1 MAKLKD
7 IMTRNVEV
15 VRPNTSVFEVAQKMK
30 DLDVGVMP
38 ICDGDR
44 LVGMVTD
51 RDITIRATADGLD
64 PKSTHAATV
73 MTPNLA
79 FCYEDQDVREAA
91 KAMEECQIRR
101 LPIVNRDKRLVGIVS
116 LGDLAVDTGNDR
128 LSGEVLER
136 VSEPAQPD
144 R

>member
-1 MAKLKD
+1 MATLKD

-30 DLDVGVMP
+30 NLDVGVMP

-64 PKSTHAATV
+64 PMSTQAATV

-91 KAMEECQIRR
+91 QVMEECQIRR

-116 LGDLAVDTGNDR
+116 LGDLAVEIGNDR

-136 VSEPAQPD
+136 VSEPSQPD

>member
-1 MAKLKD
+1 MPKIKD
-7 IMTRNVEV
+7 LMTPNPEV
-15 VRPNTSVFEVAQKMK
+15 IRPNTSLFEAAKKMR

-44 LVGMVTD
+44 LVGMLTD

-64 PKSTHAATV
+64 PKSTHASTV
-73 MTPNLA
+73 MTPGMA
-79 FCYEDQDVREAA
+79 YCYEDQDVNDAA
-91 KAMEECQIRR
+91 RVMKECQIRR
-101 LPIVNRDKRLVGIVS
+101 LPIVNRDHRLVGIVS
-116 LGDLAVDTGNDR
+116 LGDVAVEANNDR
-128 LSGEVLER
+128 LSGDVLEK